1 MKTRIVRHKTHTGRI
16 VYFLPDLVFALAVM
30 LALPSC
36 TNIPAGVFQPGT
48 AGYVTQVG
56 GKLELATASA
66 TAKVDNQESF
76 KRATKVLD
84 NGMLAWAV
92 TNIAKSFDA
101 NATSVDKANIE
112 ASSKAASEKTALE
125 ATKEA
130 NRSAEAMAAME
141 MEVRRRSAN
150 LPRRQG
156 AAGCHCVDYKRR
168 CHPWNMGVDSMAWQ
182 RRGRPARVAC
192 VNWAVRW
199 QAIRHHSR
207 AYNRGGQGGG
217 QR

>member
-1 MKTRIVRHKTHTGRI
+1 MKTRIT
-16 VYFLPDLVFALAVM
+16 ALLA
-30 LALPSC
+30 LCALPSC

-56 GKLELATASA
+56 GKLELSTTSA

-92 TNIAKSFDA
+92 SNVVKSLDA
-101 NATSVDKANIE
+101 NATDVDKANIE

-141 MEVRRRSAN
+141 VVE
-150 LPRRQG
+150 
-156 AAGCHCVDYKRR
+156 
-168 CHPWNMGVDSMAWQ
+168 
-182 RRGRPARVAC
+182 
-192 VNWAVRW
+192 
-199 QAIRHHSR
+199 
-207 AYNRGGQGGG
+207 
-217 QR
+217 